1 MNLSETWQV
10 DPEHLK
16 VVLKQIH
23 FWYKVRKHKH
33 YFMDWYNTV
42 IKRPSNKKVEFK
54 FMKEIKSGYYFSM
67 VGMDPEIETI
77 NLYSVGFGLVLIM
90 IPFPTS
96 LL

>member
-1 MNLSETWQV
+1 M
-10 DPEHLK
+10 DPVHLK

-23 FWYKVRKHKH
+23 FWFNVRKHKH
-33 YFMDWYNTV
+33 YLMGWYNTV
-42 IKRPSNKKVEFK
+42 IRHPPNKKVEFK
-54 FMKEIKSGYYFSM
+54 FMKKIKSGYYSSM

-77 NLYSVGFGLVLIM
+77 NLYLVGFGLVLIM